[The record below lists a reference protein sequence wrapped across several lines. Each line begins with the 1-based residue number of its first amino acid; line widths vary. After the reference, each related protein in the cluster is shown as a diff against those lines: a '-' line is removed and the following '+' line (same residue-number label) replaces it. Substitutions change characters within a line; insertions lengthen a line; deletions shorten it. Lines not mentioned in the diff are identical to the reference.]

1 MTWQMSTWPWCTS
14 FGRSWEAGAVLA
26 NRQTGVYADASKV
39 HLVRHKGPQYQVQA
53 MHLAEPSP
61 QRTPLLY
68 QAGSSARGSRFAA
81 THAECVF
88 LNGQSMP
95 GVKAIVDGIRSQAVA
110 QGRSANDI
118 QVWMGATIITA
129 DTDSQAQE
137 KFEEYKRYAS
147 SEGALVHAAASMGID
162 FDKYDI
168 DEPIETGK
176 SQAIVS
182 NVEAMNRAA
191 GPQWTRR
198 KLLSQ
203 MILGSRQAPWV
214 GSAETIANQMIEWST
229 QADVDGFNLSR
240 TVVPECFD
248 DFIALVVPKLQERG
262 AYKTQYTPG
271 TFRNKLFGRDQLP
284 PSHIAA
290 TYRL

>member
-1 MTWQMSTWPWCTS
+1 
-14 FGRSWEAGAVLA
+14 
-26 NRQTGVYADASKV
+26 
-39 HLVRHKGPQYQVQA
+39 LVKHKGPQYQVQA
-53 MHLAEPSP
+53 MHLSEPSP

-95 GVKAIVDGIRSQAVA
+95 AVKTIVDNIRSQAVG
-110 QGRSANDI
+110 QGRGASDI

-129 DTDSQAQE
+129 PTEAQAQE
-137 KFEEYKRYAS
+137 KFEEYKHYAS

-162 FDKYDI
+162 FSKYDI

-182 NVEAMNRAA
+182 NVEAMTRSA

-214 GSAETIANQMIEWST
+214 GSAQNIAQQMIDWRD
-229 QADVDGFNLSR
+229 QAGVDGFNLSR

-248 DFIALVVPKLQERG
+248 DFIKEVVPCLQERG
-262 AYKTQYTPG
+262 AYKTEYAPG
-271 TFRNKLFGRDQLP
+271 SFRKKLFGNDKLP
-284 PSHIAA
+284 DTHAA
-290 TYRL
+290 AVYRHK